1 MKLFSPH
8 KARQGGERA
17 GVERRKENIFTSNRI
32 ELLENSI
39 WDFLCM
45 SREEKRHLLEL
56 FFIQRHESFMTV
68 IFDAF
73 FTAAENDFLGC
84 VSFRLAYVGMNARQ
98 KGVVRLFSFS
108 PFFAS
113 PFFFGGGNA
122 QSESIK
128 NLSTV
133 NICVLKVMNSRC
145 LASGFRSLIKRRL
158 SCRRKIAS
166 DTLEKDSRPHCCEQL
181 FTRY

>member
-108 PFFAS
+108 PLLCVSVFLRGRKRTIRVYQE
-113 PFFFGGGNA
+113 PFNREHLCI
-122 QSESIK
+122 ESHELTMPRLRISLAYQTTAELPEK
-128 NLSTV
+128 N
-133 NICVLKVMNSRC
+133 R
-145 LASGFRSLIKRRL
+145 F
-158 SCRRKIAS
+158 
-166 DTLEKDSRPHCCEQL
+166 
-181 FTRY
+181 